1 MTPKTCSQNATLWS
15 LEELMFARQMLVE
28 GLRVERGHRMTRRRW
43 KGARLNVGS
52 MNGPTETNVAD
63 SSNSG

>member
-1 MTPKTCSQNATLWS
+1 
-15 LEELMFARQMLVE
+15 MFARQMLVE